1 MTLKA
6 KMSLTGK
13 ALKVKFNFLTEMKLT
28 VGSDAIFLFS
38 HMNSRTAMKQETII
52 PPVKTMKTPP
62 RFGRPSCALLPPSPP
77 YDNFWEKEKK
87 AGFREYFFH
96 SVFCQNHCPQK
107 ICKSQ
112 NNAFVA
118 KNS

>member
-1 MTLKA
+1 
-6 KMSLTGK
+6 MSLIGK
-13 ALKVKFNFLTEMKLT
+13 LLKVKFNCITEMKLT

-77 YDNFWEKEKK
+77 YGNFWEKEKK
-87 AGFREYFFH
+87 AGFRENIFFIVYF
-96 SVFCQNHCPQK
+96 VK
-107 ICKSQ
+107 IIVHKKY
-112 NNAFVA
+112 V
-118 KNS
+118 KVKTMLLLLKTLD